1 MPAKSI
7 SCDMALAVGDRMPFD
22 RLERREF
29 IILLGGAV
37 AAWPIAARGQQRA
50 TVPRL
55 GALLFSTPQ
64 ADPQMQL
71 VHSGLRELGYVAGQ
85 NLIVFYRYAEGKPD
99 RLADLAAALV
109 GEKPDLLLALGGDVA
124 PYAVKATSTI
134 PIVFLSSADPIRLG
148 LAASLARPGGNAT
161 GITLLLDDTAS
172 KRLELLK
179 EVVPRVKHAAFLWN
193 PDHPDNELREAERAA
208 QSLSVRLQLVEMRG
222 SGDVDAALRAVT
234 DAGCDALY
242 VVSSRQTVLNTSR
255 IVDFATRHRLPLAGG
270 WGAWAHAGG
279 LLSYGPNINDMMR
292 LLVAYVDKV
301 LKGAKPADLPIEQP
315 TKFELVINVKVAK
328 SIGVDVPPILLSR
341 ADEVIE

>member
-1 MPAKSI
+1 
-7 SCDMALAVGDRMPFD
+7 MALAVGDRMPFD

-172 KRLELLK
+172 KRLQLLK
-179 EVVPRVKHAAFLWN
+179 EVVPRVTHAAFLWN

-292 LLVAYVDKV
+292 RLVAYVDKV

-315 TKFELVINVKVAK
+315 TKFEFVINVKVAK

>member
-1 MPAKSI
+1 MQ
-7 SCDMALAVGDRMPFD
+7 FD
-22 RLERREF
+22 QLKRREF
-29 IILLGGAV
+29 ITLLGGAA
-37 AAWPIAARGQQRA
+37 AAWPLAAQGQQRA
-50 TVPRL
+50 KVPRL
-55 GALLFSTPQ
+55 GVLLFSSPQ
-64 ADPQMQL
+64 TDPQMEV
-71 VHSGLRELGYVAGQ
+71 VHSGLRELGYVEGRD
-85 NLIVFYRYAEGKPD
+85 LIVFYRYAEGKSE

-109 GEKPDLLLALGGDVA
+109 SEKPDLLLALGGDVA

-134 PIVFLSSADPIRLG
+134 PIVFVSSADPVQLG
-148 LAASLARPGGNAT
+148 LVASLARPGGNAT

-208 QSLSVRLQLVEMRG
+208 QSLNVRLQLVEMRG
-222 SGDVDAALRAVT
+222 SGDVDGALRAIT

-242 VVSSRQTVLNTSR
+242 VVSSRHTVLNLSR
-255 IVDFATRHRLPLAGG
+255 IVDFATSHKLPLAGG

-301 LKGAKPADLPIEQP
+301 LKGAKPADLPIQQP
-315 TKFELVINVKVAK
+315 IKFEFVINAKVAK
-328 SIGVDVPPILLSR
+328 AIGVDVPPTILSR

>member
-1 MPAKSI
+1 
-7 SCDMALAVGDRMPFD
+7 MALAVGDRMPFD

-109 GEKPDLLLALGGDVA
+109 GEKPDLVLALGGDVA
-124 PYAVKATSTI
+124 PYTVKATSTI

-292 LLVAYVDKV
+292 RLVAYVDKV

-315 TKFELVINVKVAK
+315 TKFEFVINVKVAK

>member
-1 MPAKSI
+1 
-7 SCDMALAVGDRMPFD
+7 MPFD

-85 NLIVFYRYAEGKPD
+85 NLIVFYRYAEGNPD

-292 LLVAYVDKV
+292 RLVAYVDKV

-315 TKFELVINVKVAK
+315 TKFEFVINVKVAN

>member
-1 MPAKSI
+1 
-7 SCDMALAVGDRMPFD
+7 MPFD

-279 LLSYGPNINDMMR
+279 LLSYGPNINNMMR
-292 LLVAYVDKV
+292 RLVAYVDKV

-315 TKFELVINVKVAK
+315 TKFEFVINVKVAK

>member
-1 MPAKSI
+1 
-7 SCDMALAVGDRMPFD
+7 MPFD

-29 IILLGGAV
+29 TILLGGAV

-179 EVVPRVKHAAFLWN
+179 EVVPRVKHAAFLWD
-193 PDHPDNELREAERAA
+193 PDHPDNELREVERAA

-279 LLSYGPNINDMMR
+279 LLSYGPNIKDMMR
-292 LLVAYVDKV
+292 RLVAYVDKL

-315 TKFELVINVKVAK
+315 TKFEFVINVKVAK
-328 SIGVDVPPILLSR
+328 SIGVDVPPTLLSR